1 MCVVGAVCVRVLV
14 VQPENV
20 RSIFGALTVVTKQLK
35 SARISCVSVCVCVFV
50 DVKVSLPLHIGD
62 KALTTFGKKK
72 RKKKRKKKYKKC
84 LTNK

>member
-20 RSIFGALTVVTKQLK
+20 RSIFGALTVVTTQLK
-35 SARISCVSVCVCVFV
+35 SARISCVSVCVFV
-50 DVKVSLPLHIGD
+50 DVKASLPLHIGD
-62 KALTTFGKKK
+62 KALTTIGKKK
-72 RKKKRKKKYKKC
+72 RKKTRKKKYKKC

>member
-1 MCVVGAVCVRVLV
+1 MHELVVLVCV
-14 VQPENV
+14 
-20 RSIFGALTVVTKQLK
+20 S
-35 SARISCVSVCVCVFV
+35 VCVFV